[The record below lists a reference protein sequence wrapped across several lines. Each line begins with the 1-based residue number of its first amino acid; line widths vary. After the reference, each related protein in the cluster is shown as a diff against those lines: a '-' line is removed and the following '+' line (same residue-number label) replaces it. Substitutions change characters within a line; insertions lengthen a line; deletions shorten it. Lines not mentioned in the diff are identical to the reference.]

1 MRTAAQMLALMQ
13 QDLPSARVLD
23 VTWEAVLATLSDGRV
38 LRVPYE
44 YDERIDLAA
53 PHQRMV
59 VELTADGRTLFW
71 PAIEVALSV
80 ANLVRDAAREETR
93 WLEPPVFVE

>member
-1 MRTAAQMLALMQ
+1 MLALML

-23 VTWEAVLATLSDGRV
+23 VTWEAVLVTLSDNRV
-38 LRVPYE
+38 LRVPYA

-59 VELTADGRTLFW
+59 VELTTDGRALFW
-71 PAIEVALSV
+71 PALEVALSV
-80 ANLVRDAAREETR
+80 ANLVRDAETEGTR
-93 WLEPPVFVE
+93 WAEPPVWVE